1 MELDE
6 TLAGGAA
13 RETLEEAC
21 ATVDISHQFASVDVI
36 DAGQVHIFFCGQ
48 LVGGF
53 GVGEE
58 SLDTALF
65 SEDEIP
71 WDDLAFHSG
80 RFALKKYFEDL
91 RIGETLI
98 THRRTV
104 TEADIVNFGCIS
116 GDHFYAH
123 FDEIAA
129 RESFFGKRVAHG
141 YFVIS
146 AAAGMFVD
154 PSPGPVIANYGL
166 ENLRFIEPVAPGDTI
181 GVKLTVKQKVKKAPR
196 GDEKPNGVVVWAI
209 EVRNQHGTPVA
220 VYDSMTLVA
229 RRED

>member
-1 MELDE
+1 MAITGEYHP
-6 TLAGGAA
+6 GA
-13 RETLEEAC
+13 R
-21 ATVDISHQFASVDVI
+21 VYS
-36 DAGQVHIFFCGQ
+36 
-48 LVGGF
+48 
-53 GVGEE
+53 
-58 SLDTALF
+58 
-65 SEDEIP
+65 
-71 WDDLAFHSG
+71 DDRHPF
-80 RFALKKYFEDL
+80 KKYFEDL
-91 RIGETLI
+91 RIGETLV

-129 RESFFGKRVAHG
+129 KDSFFGKRVAHG

-146 AAAGMFVD
+146 AAAGMFVH

-181 GVKLTVKQKVKKAPR
+181 RVKLAVKRKIKKEPR

-209 EVRNQHGTPVA
+209 EVTNQHDKPVA
-220 VYDSMTLVA
+220 VYDIMTLVE
-229 RRED
+229 RREA

>member
-1 MELDE
+1 EEL
-6 TLAGGAA
+6 GGARA
-13 RETLEEAC
+13 VKHYMQR
-21 ATVDISHQFASVDVI
+21 
-36 DAGQVHIFFCGQ
+36 
-48 LVGGF
+48 
-53 GVGEE
+53 
-58 SLDTALF
+58 TALQG
-65 SEDEIP
+65 SPTTLMAITGEYHP
-71 WDDLAFHSG
+71 GARVYSDDRHPF
-80 RFALKKYFEDL
+80 KKYFEDL
-91 RIGETLI
+91 RIGETLV

-129 RESFFGKRVAHG
+129 KDSFFGKRVAHG

-146 AAAGMFVD
+146 AAAGMFVH

-181 GVKLTVKQKVKKAPR
+181 RVKLAVKRKIKKEPR

-209 EVRNQHGTPVA
+209 EVTNQHDKPVA
-220 VYDSMTLVA
+220 VYDIMTLVE
-229 RRED
+229 RREA